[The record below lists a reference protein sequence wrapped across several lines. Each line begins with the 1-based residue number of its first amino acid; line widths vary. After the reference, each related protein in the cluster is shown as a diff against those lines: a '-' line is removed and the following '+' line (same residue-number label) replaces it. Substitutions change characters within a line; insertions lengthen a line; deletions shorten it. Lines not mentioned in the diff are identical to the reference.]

1 MDYLVK
7 SKGGRYSFF
16 DAASDR
22 VDIRSS
28 VAVSREQV
36 ASALYQKFYDVFLDQ
51 LRLEKIQV

>member
-1 MDYLVK
+1 MK